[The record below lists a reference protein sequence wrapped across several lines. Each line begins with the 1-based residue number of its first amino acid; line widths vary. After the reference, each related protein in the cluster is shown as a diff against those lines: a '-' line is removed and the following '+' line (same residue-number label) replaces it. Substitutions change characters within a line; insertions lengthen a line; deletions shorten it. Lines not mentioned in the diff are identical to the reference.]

1 MRDYGEK
8 TMKIL
13 AHRGLWTTV
22 SEKNSMEAFVKAF
35 EHGYGIETDVRDYME
50 KLVVSHNVATSE
62 CFLFEDVLRAY
73 REAKSDM
80 PLAINIKADGIQ
92 DLIRADLDKF
102 DIKNYFVFDMSIPEQ
117 VVYHKQE
124 FNAFTR
130 MSEYEKEPV
139 LLEKSQGV
147 WMDEWENSWISERV
161 IDQMRQQGKKVSII
175 SPEIHGRDKANMWKF
190 LKKYVDDADVM
201 LCTDTPVEAE
211 EYFYGN

>member
-1 MRDYGEK
+1 
-8 TMKIL
+8 MKIL
-13 AHRGLWTTV
+13 AHRGLWTTI

-35 EHGYGIETDVRDYME
+35 EHGYGIETDVRDYVE
-50 KLVVSHNVATSE
+50 KLVVSHNIATSE
-62 CFLFEDVLRAY
+62 CFLFEDVLKAY
-73 REAKSDM
+73 KESGSDM

-92 DLIRADLDKF
+92 DILRADLNKF
-102 DIKNYFVFDMSIPEQ
+102 NIKNYFVFDMSIPEQ
-117 VVYHKQE
+117 VVYHKQD

-147 WMDEWENSWISERV
+147 WMDEWENSWINEGV
-161 IDQMRQQGKKVSII
+161 IDQMRQQGKMFSII